1 MDIMDEEL
9 ARKIVTSLLG
19 ACSTEKHV
27 REFIKK
33 ARKIPFSGIG
43 FDIPFISVASELL
56 KDTETNVIACISY
69 PLGGMTTET
78 KIRQVEYSRKRGA
91 GEINYCIS
99 YNAAVSG
106 DFKTVEGDVRGAVNA
121 AGNMKVVVVPQLGI
135 LTNEKK
141 IKVCRAVL
149 DGGARTIKTNSGVI
163 GPITDIEDVRIVKR
177 EFGDELSIEASS
189 GIRTREQ
196 ALAMFDAG
204 ADKIHTSTP
213 FKISDAWQEVNP
225 YKILSES

>member
-1 MDIMDEEL
+1 
-9 ARKIVTSLLG
+9 
-19 ACSTEKHV
+19 
-27 REFIKK
+27 
-33 ARKIPFSGIG
+33 
-43 FDIPFISVASELL
+43 
-56 KDTETNVIACISY
+56 
-69 PLGGMTTET
+69 
-78 KIRQVEYSRKRGA
+78 
-91 GEINYCIS
+91 
-99 YNAAVSG
+99 
-106 DFKTVEGDVRGAVNA
+106 
-121 AGNMKVVVVPQLGI
+121 MKVVVVPQLGI

-163 GPITDIEDVRIVKR
+163 GPITDIEDVRLVKR

-189 GIRTREQ
+189 GIREREQ

-213 FKISDAWQEVNP
+213 FKISDAWREINP